1 MKKFSFI
8 PTRAAGLERLKTF
21 LPSAGNNYA
30 ALRNYDL
37 GQNNH
42 TNVSLLSPYIRHR
55 SLTEIEVLKSVLC
68 YHSKKSSE
76 KFVQEVFW
84 RTYWKGWLEM
94 RPTVW
99 ASYQS
104 KLNRLDYD
112 LKTQSGFRKS
122 WENACQGET
131 GIECFDSWAKELFD
145 TGYLHNHARMWFAS
159 IWIHTLKLPWE
170 LGADFFLRN
179 LLDGDPASNTLG
191 WRWVGGAQTV
201 GKTYLASTQ
210 NIQKYTK
217 DRFSPTNLSPTP
229 TMISGSENPER
240 KPISFDHVPCKSNN
254 YAVLLHS
261 EDMDWS
267 VLKEFFPNA
276 VKIFCL
282 LPNNDPKPL
291 ISSNLQH
298 NFKKTLLKD
307 SLDRWEDKL
316 GPVNLIENLN
326 ALENDAFDF
335 IYTSYIP
342 IGHTRDLV
350 ENYKFKN
357 TKIIKIANSFDRKAW
372 PFATHGFFRFK
383 EQIDSLLTQLD
394 E

>member
-42 TNVSLLSPYIRHR
+42 TNVSMLSPYIRHR

-104 KLNRLDYD
+104 KLNRLGDD

-217 DRFSPTNLSPTP
+217 DRFSPTNLSLTP
-229 TMISGSENPER
+229 TMISGSKNPER
-240 KPISFDHVPCKSNN
+240 KPISFDHIPCKSNN

-261 EDMDWS
+261 EDLDWS

-291 ISSNLQH
+291 ISSKLQH

-307 SLDRWEDKL
+307 SLNRWEDKL
-316 GPVNLIENLN
+316 GLVSVIENLN
-326 ALENDAFDF
+326 ALENDAFDV
-335 IYTSYIP
+335 IYTNYIP
-342 IGHTRDLV
+342 IGYTRDLV
-350 ENYKFKN
+350 ESYKFKN

-383 EQIDSLLTQLD
+383 EQIDNLLTQLD

>member
-1 MKKFSFI
+1 MKKFNFI
-8 PTRAAGLERLKTF
+8 PTRSAGLKRLKIF

-42 TNVSLLSPYIRHR
+42 TNVSMLSPYIRHR

-94 RPTVW
+94 RSTVW
-99 ASYQS
+99 TAYQS
-104 KLNRLDYD
+104 KLSRLGND

-201 GKTYLASTQ
+201 GKTYLATTQ

-217 DRFSPTNLSPTP
+217 DRFSPTNLSLTP
-229 TMISGSENPER
+229 TIISGSENPER
-240 KPISFDHVPCKSNN
+240 KPISFDHIPCKSNN

-307 SLDRWEDKL
+307 SLNRWEDKL
-316 GPVNLIENLN
+316 GPVSLIENLN
-326 ALENDAFDF
+326 ALENEAFDL
-335 IYTSYIP
+335 IYTNYIP

-350 ENYKFKN
+350 ESCKFKN

-372 PFATHGFFRFK
+372 PLATHGFFRFK
-383 EQIDSLLTQLD
+383 QQIDNLLTQLD
-394 E
+394 G